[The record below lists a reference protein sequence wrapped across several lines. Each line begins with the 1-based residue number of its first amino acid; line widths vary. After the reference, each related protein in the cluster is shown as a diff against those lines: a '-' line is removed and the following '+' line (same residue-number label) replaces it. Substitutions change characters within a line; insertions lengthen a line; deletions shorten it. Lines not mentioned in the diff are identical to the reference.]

1 MNDESP
7 FRISSMVLTVACL
20 VCGVCAGVL
29 LVPRYFQRAK
39 SVDQST
45 AVGELQLNL
54 EEFHA
59 NQPNSASEQDQ
70 PLLPRGRTLVPDS
83 SAIPLNKNSA
93 FTVPATM
100 QIGSHRIGGVRSEQA
115 ASKLIEST
123 VVERPANQWT
133 SPGGPVAQFNAP
145 VTVHPVT
152 VNIDNSGIFREISR
166 VNERLDLLAV
176 EKSHFEKDV
185 MTRIEERNS
194 ASPKTASSGTAVEVQ
209 CPAPRHNVASQ
220 DKVHSNVE
228 AESTSTA
235 VSAQV
240 HAELA
245 VTGVS
250 LPVEKSHSGR
260 PHRTIERLKIAGP
273 PVDIIHESLPATRLE
288 PFPAQASVP
297 ESIFDVPVQFHPE
310 ASVEPTPEIEFK
322 AEPTTPVPDVPS
334 SEFPPTDSETTE
346 PQTMPEFEF
355 STEMLSVPSRV
366 QVTAEVEVT
375 TEVASVIEF
384 DAESVS
390 GTEPLAAVGSPA
402 LFKPELETA
411 IVTNDMKSMPSQTA
425 EFPLLPDLAALG
437 GQGAKRTTDPPFM
450 NGVITQRSTL
460 PAAITNRAP
469 SKNRRVS
476 LAAEAVKQPKTPS
489 HPNCHDSAKAK
500 EKSSSKIK
508 TGAPPSPIQRL
519 RAFFN

>member
-7 FRISSMVLTVACL
+7 FRISSMVLTVAFL

-29 LVPRYFQRAK
+29 LLPRYFQRAK

-59 NQPNSASEQDQ
+59 NQPNSASEKDQ

-93 FTVPATM
+93 LTVAATTF
-100 QIGSHRIGGVRSEQA
+100 GSHRIGGVRSEPA

-133 SPGGPVAQFNAP
+133 SPNGPVAQFNAP
-145 VTVHPVT
+145 VTVHPVI

-166 VNERLDLLAV
+166 VNERLDLLAA

-194 ASPKTASSGTAVEVQ
+194 ASPKTATSGTAVEVQ
-209 CPAPRHNVASQ
+209 CPAPRHNVASH
-220 DKVHSNVE
+220 DKVHSSVE
-228 AESTSTA
+228 ATSTSTA
-235 VSAQV
+235 VSAQL

-250 LPVEKSHSGR
+250 LPVEKSHLGR

-273 PVDIIHESLPATRLE
+273 PVDIVHESLPAPRLE
-288 PFPAQASVP
+288 PFPARASVP
-297 ESIFDVPVQFHPE
+297 EPIVDVPVQFHPE

-322 AEPTTPVPDVPS
+322 VEPKTPVPDAPS
-334 SEFPPTDSETTE
+334 SELPPTDSETTE
-346 PQTMPEFEF
+346 PQTIPEFEF

-366 QVTAEVEVT
+366 PVT
-375 TEVASVIEF
+375 TEVTSVIEF

-390 GTEPLAAVGSPA
+390 GTEPLTAVGSPA
-402 LFKPELETA
+402 LFEPEVETE
-411 IVTNDMKSMPSQTA
+411 ITTNDMKSMPSQTA

-437 GQGAKRTTDPPFM
+437 GQRGQGAKRTTDPPFM

-469 SKNRRVS
+469 LKIRRVS
-476 LAAEAVKQPKTPS
+476 PAAEAVQQPKTPS
-489 HPNCHDSAKAK
+489 NPNCHDSAKAK